1 MNTHTPSRQ
10 LGLEYISRVLGHEG
24 GYVNNPNDRGGE
36 TNWGITIATARRY
49 GYHRAMRDMNRSEAI
64 DIYLQLFWLNRFD
77 RFAEI
82 GLPKLAY
89 ALLDFGVNSG
99 NGRPAEAIQ
108 RVLNALNFGQRRWPD
123 IAVDGAIGPQTVRT
137 ASLAKA
143 AFDDAEELLTF
154 AVQSLRF
161 SFVLTLTEKSPSQE
175 VFMLGWARR
184 ILNVTKS
191 TI

>member
-1 MNTHTPSRQ
+1 MNTPSPTRQ
-10 LGLEYISRVLGHEG
+10 LGLEYINRVLGHEG
-24 GYVNNPNDRGGE
+24 GYVNNPLDRGGE
-36 TNWGITIATARRY
+36 TNWGITATTARRY
-49 GYHRAMRDMNRSEAI
+49 GYQRAMRDMTRSEAI
-64 DIYLQLFWLNRFD
+64 EVYLKLFWENRFD
-77 RFAEI
+77 KFAEI
-82 GLPKLAY
+82 GMPKLAY

-123 IAVDGAIGPQTVRT
+123 IAVDGAIGPTTVRT
-137 ASLAKA
+137 VSLAKVA
-143 AFDDAEELLTF
+143 LEDAEDLLTF

-175 VFMLGWARR
+175 VFMLGWMRR

-191 TI
+191 TR